1 MLKLVSHS
9 PRLNARLDKVKAIL
23 RERGLNALIILK
35 QENLTYL
42 TGFSGTT
49 GALIVLP
56 DRTVLVVDPRYGEK
70 AEKEAANVD
79 ILIGRSVLRQ
89 TADFL
94 GGLNASRIG
103 FESAGLTYEDY
114 EEYLS
119 ELGKGKNRPELI
131 PERGIVETLR
141 AVKDS
146 GEIADLKRAAKL
158 ADDCLDYLAG
168 AIKPGIS
175 ERDIATRALCYL
187 RDHGSEGESFETII
201 ASGENS
207 SMPHASKTDRAIKK
221 GDLIIIDLG
230 AVSNGYRSD
239 ITRTFVAGRPD
250 TRQKEMHKAVVTALD
265 KVLDILRPGISAGE
279 TDEICRSFL
288 EKTDAGQFLHSL
300 GHGVGLE
307 IHERPQLG
315 AGSKE
320 ELVRGM
326 VFTIEP
332 GLYARG
338 VGGVRIEDMILLGDA
353 PLVLT
358 AFPRD
363 LIEI

>member
-23 RERGLNALIILK
+23 RESDLNALIILK
-35 QENLTYL
+35 PENLTYL
-42 TGFSGTT
+42 TGFRGTT
-49 GALIVLP
+49 GALVVLP
-56 DRTVLVVDPRYGEK
+56 DKAVLVVDPRYGEK
-70 AEKEAANVD
+70 AEREAANVD
-79 ILIGRSVLRQ
+79 ILVGRSVLNQ
-89 TADFL
+89 IADFL
-94 GGLNASRIG
+94 GDVNASRIG
-103 FESAGLTYEDY
+103 FESSGLSYAEY
-114 EEYLS
+114 EEYLR
-119 ELGKGKNRPELI
+119 EFGKGKNRPELI

-141 AVKDS
+141 VVKDS

-158 ADDCLDYLAG
+158 ADECLDYLAG
-168 AIKPGIS
+168 TIKPGIS
-175 ERDIATRALCYL
+175 ERDIATKALCYL
-187 RDHGSEGESFETII
+187 RDHGSEGEGFETII

-207 SMPHASKTDRAIKK
+207 SMPHASTTERKIRK

-239 ITRTFVAGRPD
+239 ITRTFVAGKPD
-250 TRQKEMHKAVVTALD
+250 SRQKEMHKAIIAALD
-265 KVLDILRPGISAGE
+265 KVLDVLRPGLSAGE
-279 TDEICRSFL
+279 ADEICRSCL
-288 EKTDAGQFLHSL
+288 EKTDTGQFLHSL

-320 ELVRGM
+320 ELVKGM
-326 VFTIEP
+326 VFTVEP

-358 AFPRD
+358 ASPRD